1 MFPSNRNS
9 VGLMAFQDK
18 PLEMNTM
25 RRNIVHDGAEQ
36 LTYEIRQIVAVA
48 DDLQK
53 LGVEITWENIGDPIA
68 KGEKLPQW
76 IKDIISSLVAEDKTY
91 GYVAT
96 QGVPESREFL
106 ADMVNRRCG
115 YQVTKDDIIF
125 FDGLG
130 DAVAKIF
137 GYLKREARVIGPSP
151 AYSTHSSA
159 EAAHSG
165 YEHLTYELDPNNNW
179 MPDLQ
184 DLENKIKYNDSIAG
198 ILIIN
203 PDNPTGAVYPREL
216 LEKMVEIARRYK
228 VFMIC
233 DETYSRLVYGSA
245 KTAHLSEV
253 IGDVPGI
260 ALRGISKEYP
270 WPGARCGWIEVFNQD
285 KLNFKRYIKSLI
297 NAKMLEVCSTSLPQ
311 YSIPLVMGD
320 PRYEEHLEARRAMY
334 EHRAQEAWEIF
345 SQVEGIRVNK
355 PQGAFYMSVLFD
367 DGVLNN
373 RQNLPISNTKAREY
387 IENKVKGV
395 EVDKRFVYYLL
406 GSKGICVVP
415 LTGFCCNRKG
425 FRITLLEVDDAKR
438 RWTFQTIAES
448 IRHYISS
455 TKTAAASSR
464 SARV

>member
-1 MFPSNRNS
+1 
-9 VGLMAFQDK
+9 
-18 PLEMNTM
+18 M
-25 RRNIVHDGAEQ
+25 RRNIVHEGAEQ

-48 DDLQK
+48 EDLKK
-53 LGVEITWENIGDPIA
+53 LGVDITWENIGDPIA

-76 IKDIISSLVAEDKTY
+76 IKDIIIRLASDDRTY

-96 QGVPESREFL
+96 QGVSEAREFL
-106 ADMVNRRCG
+106 AGMVNRRGG

-165 YEHLTYELDPNNNW
+165 YEHLTYELDPDNNW
-179 MPDLQ
+179 MPDLT

-216 LEKMVEIARRYK
+216 LIKMVEIARRYK

-233 DETYSRLVYGSA
+233 DETYSRLVYSGA

-253 IGDVPGI
+253 ISDVPGI
-260 ALRGISKEYP
+260 GLRGISKEYP
-270 WPGARCGWIEVFNQD
+270 WPGGRCGWIEVFNQD

-311 YSIPLVMGD
+311 HSIPLVMGD
-320 PRYEEHLEARRAMY
+320 PRYEEHLALRTAMY
-334 EHRAQEAWEIF
+334 EKRAQEAWDFF
-345 SQVEGIRVNK
+345 SQVQGIKVNK
-355 PQGAFYMSVLFD
+355 PQGAFYMSVLFE
-367 DGVLNN
+367 DGALNN
-373 RQNLPISNTKAREY
+373 RQTLPITNPKALEY
-387 IENKVKGV
+387 IENRVKGV

-406 GSKGICVVP
+406 GSTGICVVP

-425 FRITLLEVDDAKR
+425 FRITLLEMDERKR
-438 RWTFQTIAES
+438 QWTYQTIAQS
-448 IRHYISS
+448 IRDYIGSS
-455 TKTAAASSR
+455 SPSATSSHW
-464 SARV
+464 AV

>member
-1 MFPSNRNS
+1 
-9 VGLMAFQDK
+9 
-18 PLEMNTM
+18 M
-25 RRNIVHDGAEQ
+25 RRNIVHEGAEQ

-48 DDLQK
+48 EDLKK
-53 LGVEITWENIGDPIA
+53 LGLDITWENIGDPIA

-76 IKDIISSLVAEDKTY
+76 IKDIIIRLASEDRTY

-96 QGVPESREFL
+96 QGVAESREFL
-106 ADMVNRRCG
+106 ADQVNRRGG

-165 YEHLTYELDPNNNW
+165 YEHLTYELDPDNNW
-179 MPDLQ
+179 MPDLT

-216 LEKMVEIARRYK
+216 LLKMVDIARRYK

-233 DETYSRLVYGSA
+233 DETYSKLVYSGA

-253 IGDVPGI
+253 ITDVPGLG
-260 ALRGISKEYP
+260 LRGISKEYP

-311 YSIPLVMGD
+311 HSIPLVMGD
-320 PRYEEHLEARRAMY
+320 PRYEEHLNLRRDMY
-334 EHRAQEAWEIF
+334 EKRAQEAWEIF
-345 SQVEGIRVNK
+345 SQVDGIKVNK
-355 PQGAFYMSVLFD
+355 PQGAFYMSVLFE
-367 DGVLNN
+367 DGALNN
-373 RQNLPISNTKAREY
+373 RQTLPITNPRAIEY
-387 IENKVKGV
+387 IENKIKGV

-406 GSKGICVVP
+406 GSTGICVVP

-425 FRITLLEVDDAKR
+425 FRITLLEMNDEKR
-438 RWTFQTIAES
+438 LWTYQTIAQG
-448 IRHYISS
+448 IRDYINSTSGAATSS
-455 TKTAAASSR
+455 H
-464 SARV
+464 SAR